1 MEYGV
6 GSLVTPSHMALDLGL
21 LKDDM
26 TQYTQEYWFDE
37 LGEVESIGKQ
47 CAGKRTL
54 PMTTL
59 KFDEMMEQKVDKDG
73 TSLPQIEFTVEADR
87 NLIKGLYRTT
97 FDAVVSRAV
106 NIDWRGL
113 GWEHELHELMP
124 VLMSAAGTLQRLNL
138 ESNTLRGPVLMSKE
152 SYTQNLTS
160 RTQVPSR
167 RPSATSPI

>member
-1 MEYGV
+1 MRTTRTAQIMREKVHVRRMHRCSMEYGV

-21 LKDDM
+21 LEDDM
-26 TQYTQEYWFDE
+26 TQYAQEYWFDDM
-37 LGEVESIGKQ
+37 GEVESIGKQ

-87 NLIKGLYRTT
+87 NLIKGLYQTT

-113 GWEHELHELMP
+113 GWDHELHELMP
-124 VLMSAAGTLQRLNL
+124 VLMSAAGTLQRLDL
-138 ESNTLRGPVLMSKE
+138 ESNTLRGPV
-152 SYTQNLTS
+152 
-160 RTQVPSR
+160 
-167 RPSATSPI
+167 